1 MSLNHD
7 CSIQCDIGI
16 EQNPLDSV
24 YTHAGDLSV
33 KPMLA
38 PPVPSGPAVMESSAP
53 IESLGVGKGVDC
65 FLGAE
70 DEDCVMDVNAD

>member
-1 MSLNHD
+1 
-7 CSIQCDIGI
+7 
-16 EQNPLDSV
+16 
-24 YTHAGDLSV
+24 V